1 MILLQLALNGLR
13 PSRRVSTPHAEIYNG
28 RSSFSLEGLALTFC
42 GLSDG
47 VRSRGNSQALFFC
60 SESRNRVDAVRIYSL
75 DMSGG
80 EEQTLV
86 EH

>member
-42 GLSDG
+42 GLSRM
-47 VRSRGNSQALFFC
+47 VFAHEEILRRSSSAQKVAIGL
-60 SESRNRVDAVRIYSL
+60 
-75 DMSGG
+75 
-80 EEQTLV
+80 TL
-86 EH
+86 